1 MFYDLYFEKYNKTKL
16 ALNSSQN
23 FKAMVLHIR
32 EFFPSFLHPLFPMRA
47 QSELFIYL
55 FIELSLKNK
64 I

>member
-32 EFFPSFLHPLFPMRA
+32 EFFPSFLHPLFLMWA